1 MGCNTQLKG
10 IPMYETLADAKFRGK
25 VYCKQHYLILQ
36 EVVSVTQTHDL
47 QIARQQYVVII

>member
-36 EVVSVTQTHDL
+36 EAVSVTQTHDL
-47 QIARQQYVVII
+47 QIAHGSSM